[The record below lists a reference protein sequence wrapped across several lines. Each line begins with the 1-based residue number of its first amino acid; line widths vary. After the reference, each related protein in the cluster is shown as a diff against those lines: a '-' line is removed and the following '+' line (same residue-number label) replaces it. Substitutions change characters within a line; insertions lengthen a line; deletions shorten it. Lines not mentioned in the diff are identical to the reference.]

1 MIRFFAPAALAAALL
16 VGCAGGPPPK
26 AYPHAIITPEP
37 PKAVPEATLVQG
49 DGTPLK
55 LADYKGKYV
64 WLYFGFANCPDVC
77 PTAMEDMAA
86 EYRALKNPEKVQVVF
101 ISVDPARD
109 KPEQLKKYASHFH
122 PSFIGATGEREAID
136 ALTKPLGIG
145 YFFDQPAK
153 PGGHYNVSH
162 SNMITVLDPEGRY
175 TATYIPGAEKGTIA
189 EDFNALTAK

>member
-1 MIRFFAPAALAAALL
+1 MFRFLAPAALAAALL

-37 PKAVPEATLVQG
+37 PKAVPEVALVKG
-49 DGTPLK
+49 DGTPFK
-55 LADYKGKYV
+55 LADYQGKYV

-86 EYRALKNPEKVQVVF
+86 EYRLLKHPEKVQGVF

-109 KPEQLKKYASHFH
+109 KPADLKKYATFYH
-122 PSFIGATGEREAID
+122 PSFVGATGDKEAID
-136 ALTKPLGIG
+136 ALIKPFGVG
-145 YFFDQPAK
+145 YVIDQPAK
-153 PGGHYNVSH
+153 PGGSYNVSH
-162 SNMITVLDPEGRY
+162 SNFISVVDPEGRY
-175 TATYIPGAEKGTIA
+175 IATYVPGAEKGTIA